1 MLLEGVGE
9 RRPCP
14 EPLEPHR
21 WALRPSTLTR
31 PSGGLHDHPR
41 SWLAVRGN
49 SDGTQVAGP
58 RPQRGFKVS
67 SQEDAVV
74 VWHRRGPGPRLQKD
88 SRAQKSVCV
97 GGALLLRPWRARGH
111 WLPFGRWGQDRRSSL
126 PSPDLRWSPDALW
139 VVLGGYVG
147 LRGLEEL
154 LGCSP
159 VPGPSHFLMLL
170 LVPCSVRAAGCS
182 QPPGEAAQHGDPV

>member
-1 MLLEGVGE
+1 MLLEGVAE

-21 WALRPSTLTR
+21 WALPPSTLTR

-49 SDGTQVAGP
+49 SGGTQVAGP
-58 RPQRGFKVS
+58 RAQRGFKVS
-67 SQEDAVV
+67 SQEDATV
-74 VWHRRGPGPRLQKD
+74 VWHRRGPESRLQKG

-97 GGALLLRPWRARGH
+97 GGCLASEAPEGQGH

-126 PSPDLRWSPDALW
+126 PSPDLRWSPDASGSCW
-139 VVLGGYVG
+139 GGYVG
-147 LRGLEEL
+147 PRGLEEL
-154 LGCSP
+154 PGCSP